1 MKNKK
6 DTMKIAMCYKCLEE
20 IELSTPSLEL
30 FALCN
35 DCAMD
40 KAGY

>member
-1 MKNKK
+1 MNKK
-6 DTMKIAMCYKCLEE
+6 STLTIAMCYKCLEE
-20 IELSTPSLEL
+20 IELSKPSANL
-30 FALCN
+30 FDLCY